1 VVGVVF
7 SIVILALQLASTQF
21 GPRMLRNF
29 VRDLGTQLTLGTF
42 VATFVY
48 AVLALGSISS
58 AGSGRDFVPH
68 ISISVALVLLVVDL
82 GVLIYFIH
90 HVAVT
95 IQLNEVVAGI
105 GGDLRIAI
113 EEHYADAGDA
123 HGLNGGEEENPD
135 LWRLRHGAEVPAR
148 RSGYLQAVSHEDLVR
163 IAAESEALIEL
174 LYRPGHF
181 VIAGR
186 PLARVW
192 PESSAPA
199 VARALDKAH
208 VTGHYRTLTQDP
220 VFAVDQL
227 VEIAIRALSPAVNDT
242 FTALSCIDWLTAG
255 LCYLPGRTGTIR
267 VRYDAAGISRLVQP
281 RVSYQRM
288 VDGAFDKV
296 RQAGRGMPAV
306 AIRQLSSLGRVCE
319 YCIDDGQRA
328 VLLRQAEM
336 IMRASEESVP
346 EPEDLDEIRARYQEV
361 LAVAA
366 LPELAGQP
374 LE

>member
-1 VVGVVF
+1 
-7 SIVILALQLASTQF
+7 
-21 GPRMLRNF
+21 
-29 VRDLGTQLTLGTF
+29 
-42 VATFVY
+42 
-48 AVLALGSISS
+48 
-58 AGSGRDFVPH
+58 
-68 ISISVALVLLVVDL
+68 
-82 GVLIYFIH
+82 
-90 HVAVT
+90 
-95 IQLNEVVAGI
+95 
-105 GGDLRIAI
+105 
-113 EEHYADAGDA
+113 
-123 HGLNGGEEENPD
+123 
-135 LWRLRHGAEVPAR
+135 
-148 RSGYLQAVSHEDLVR
+148 
-163 IAAESEALIEL
+163 
-174 LYRPGHF
+174 
-181 VIAGR
+181 
-186 PLARVW
+186 
-192 PESSAPA
+192 
-199 VARALDKAH
+199 

-336 IMRASEESVP
+336 IMRASEDSVP